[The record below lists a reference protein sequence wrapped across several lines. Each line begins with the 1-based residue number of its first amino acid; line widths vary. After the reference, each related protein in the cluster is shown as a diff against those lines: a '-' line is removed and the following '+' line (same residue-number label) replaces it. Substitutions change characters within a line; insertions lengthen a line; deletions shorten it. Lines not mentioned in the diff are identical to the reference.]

1 MKGFIVDG
9 LAWEHH
15 CQIRRVA
22 DMTPSD
28 ISGPLLDL
36 SYFNDVKG
44 TYLTYEITVAVPMG
58 ERDDYAALWDLLT
71 DPADAHAFT
80 VPYGNSSI
88 SVTARIAQISDE
100 FYPVV
105 DGAYWLARS
114 FTIISNYP
122 SKFYSLGEVVTR
134 GMAPGPDM
142 AAPAVGE
149 TLTWDGTAW
158 VEASSWPDADT
169 TYY

>member
-9 LAWEHH
+9 IPWSHH

-44 TYLTYEITVAVPMG
+44 TYLTYEITVTVPMRD
-58 ERDDYAALWDLLT
+58 RDDYTALFDLLT
-71 DPADAHAFT
+71 EPADAHAFV
-80 VPYGNSSI
+80 VPYGNTSI

-122 SKFYSLGEVVTR
+122 TKSYSLGEAITR
-134 GMAPGPDM
+134 GMAPGPDVVS
-142 AAPAVGE
+142 PAVGE
-149 TLTWDGTAW
+149 LWEWDGEEW
-158 VEASSWPDADT
+158 VEADLPDADT